1 MRTLLVITVCLLAQA
16 NVSAQELK
24 IGYANVDYIFSKLP
38 EVKRIESD
46 LKVLQTNLESRI
58 ETNYIDFQK
67 KLANYQ
73 SGYDQ
78 MAAQARADKEREL
91 QTLQQSIEKLQK
103 DAQASFQKKQAELIE
118 PVYAQIDKAIRDIA
132 IENQFSFILNEQAG
146 ESDIVIYADE
156 KLDIS
161 NLVLK
166 KLGVAKE

>member
-1 MRTLLVITVCLLAQA
+1 MRTLFVIAVSLLIVAT
-16 NVSAQELK
+16 VSAQELK
-24 IGYANVDYIFSKLP
+24 IGYANVEYIFSKLP

-46 LKVLQTNLESRI
+46 LKILQTNLESRI

-67 KLANYQ
+67 KLINYQ
-73 SGYDQ
+73 SGYNQ
-78 MAAQARADKEREL
+78 MAAQVRVDKEREL

-103 DAQASFQKKQAELIE
+103 DAQASFQKKQTELIE

-132 IENQFSFILNEQAG
+132 IENHFSFILNEQAG

-161 NLVLK
+161 TLVLK
-166 KLGVAKE
+166 KLGVEK

>member
-1 MRTLLVITVCLLAQA
+1 MKTLLAIAVCLLIHAT
-16 NVSAQELK
+16 VSAQELK

-78 MAAQARADKEREL
+78 MAAHARADKEREL

-103 DAQASFQKKQAELIE
+103 DAQKKQFELVE

-132 IENQFSFILNEQAG
+132 VENHFSFILNEQAG
-146 ESDIVIYADE
+146 ES
-156 KLDIS
+156 
-161 NLVLK
+161 
-166 KLGVAKE
+166 